1 MRHFYLPNNPFGRNF
16 ARYTRKE
23 RCLEAPD
30 LMPDDG
36 TKKIFLYTFGD
47 SRGESPEMV
56 RFLKY
61 LQNPSNT
68 AGDTLLEEI
77 SRAVQ
82 YEKQSSQ
89 AKEAYRMYS
98 LWYSD
103 TYAKGMKE
111 GEAKGE
117 ARHSIRLAMRKLLE
131 NRYASEVAEDLY
143 LDTDEIRSIKEAM
156 EALHITCVDEETA
169 TCVCAGLDTAH
180 QVQNPAAYS

>member
-1 MRHFYLPNNPFGRNF
+1 MRHFYQPEQPFDRNL
-16 ARYTRKE
+16 AHYTMKV

-30 LMPDDG
+30 LMPDDS

-82 YEKQSSQ
+82 YEKQSPR
-89 AKEAYRMYS
+89 AKGAYRMYS

-103 TYAKGMKE
+103 TYGKTKQRALQRVKPGTVSGWQCASSLKT
-111 GEAKGE
+111 G
-117 ARHSIRLAMRKLLE
+117 LLP
-131 NRYASEVAEDLY
+131 RWLRISTWTQTRSAASRRPWKRCTSPV
-143 LDTDEIRSIKEAM
+143 
-156 EALHITCVDEETA
+156 
-169 TCVCAGLDTAH
+169 
-180 QVQNPAAYS
+180 

>member
-1 MRHFYLPNNPFGRNF
+1 MRHFYLPNNPFDRNL

-30 LMPDDG
+30 LMPDDS

-47 SRGESPEMV
+47 SRGEFPEMV

-82 YEKQSSQ
+82 YEKQSPQ
-89 AKEAYRMYS
+89 AKGAYRMYS

-111 GEAKGE
+111 GEA
-117 ARHSIRLAMRKLLE
+117 RHSIRLAMRKLLE
-131 NRYASEVAEDLY
+131 NRSASDVAEDLY
-143 LDTDEIRSIKEAM
+143 LDTDEVRSIKKAM

-169 TCVCAGLDTAH
+169 TCVCAGLDAAH

>member
-30 LMPDDG
+30 LMPDDS
-36 TKKIFLYTFGD
+36 TKKIFLYTSGD

-82 YEKQSSQ
+82 YEKQSPQ
-89 AKEAYRMYS
+89 AKGAYRMYS

-111 GEAKGE
+111 GEA
-117 ARHSIRLAMRKLLE
+117 RHSIRLAMRKLLE
-131 NRYASEVAEDLY
+131 NRSASEVAEDH
-143 LDTDEIRSIKEAM
+143 TDEVRSINKAM

-169 TCVCAGLDTAH
+169 TCVCAGLDAAH
-180 QVQNPAAYS
+180 QVQNPAAYSCA

>member
-1 MRHFYLPNNPFGRNF
+1 
-16 ARYTRKE
+16 
-23 RCLEAPD
+23 
-30 LMPDDG
+30 MPDDG

-82 YEKQSSQ
+82 YEKQSPQ
-89 AKEAYRMYS
+89 AKGAYRMYS

-103 TYAKGMKE
+103 TYGKAKQRALQRVKPGTVS
-111 GEAKGE
+111 GWQCA
-117 ARHSIRLAMRKLLE
+117 SSRKTGLLP
-131 NRYASEVAEDLY
+131 RWLRKV
-143 LDTDEIRSIKEAM
+143 RSIKKAM

-169 TCVCAGLDTAH
+169 TCVCAGLDAAH

>member
-1 MRHFYLPNNPFGRNF
+1 
-16 ARYTRKE
+16 
-23 RCLEAPD
+23 
-30 LMPDDG
+30 MPDDG

-47 SRGESPEMV
+47 SRGEFPEMV

-82 YEKQSSQ
+82 YEKQSPQ
-89 AKEAYRMYS
+89 AKGAYRMYS

-111 GEAKGE
+111 GEA
-117 ARHSIRLAMRKLLE
+117 RHSIRLAMRKLLE
-131 NRYASEVAEDLY
+131 NRSASEVAEDH
-143 LDTDEIRSIKEAM
+143 TDEVRSINKAM

-169 TCVCAGLDTAH
+169 TCVCAGLDAAH
-180 QVQNPAAYS
+180 QVQNPAAYSCA

>member
-1 MRHFYLPNNPFGRNF
+1 MRHFYQPEQPFDRNL
-16 ARYTRKE
+16 ARYTRKV

-30 LMPDDG
+30 FMPDDG

-82 YEKQSSQ
+82 YEKQSP
-89 AKEAYRMYS
+89 R
-98 LWYSD
+98 
-103 TYAKGMKE
+103 AKGLTVCTHF
-111 GEAKGE
+111 G
-117 ARHSIRLAMRKLLE
+117 
-131 NRYASEVAEDLY
+131 
-143 LDTDEIRSIKEAM
+143 
-156 EALHITCVDEETA
+156 TA
-169 TCVCAGLDTAH
+169 THMGRRSKGPCKG
-180 QVQNPAAYS
+180 